1 MIASSHFCVDY
12 DIVQIEN
19 SVKEWINLLVA
30 SFERMLLV
38 FNEKSEHGQLHS
50 LRPTGSGPQ
59 LPWSD
64 ECFLS
69 R

>member
-1 MIASSHFCVDY
+1 MLASSHFRVDY

-30 SFERMLLV
+30 SFERMLPI
-38 FNEKSEHGQLHS
+38 FIEKSEHGQLHS
-50 LRPTGSGPQ
+50 LRPTGSGSQ
-59 LPWSD
+59 LSWSD